1 MAGISTSLG
10 CGIMLN
16 ETSDLKDVVSLMIP
30 AADVIDQIALEKLS
44 RLLADDLDFHDQDSR
59 YASHSFHAFPAKFP
73 PQLPAKF
80 IQSLTKPGETV
91 LDPMM
96 GSGTTVLEAFL
107 LGRKAI
113 GFDID
118 PLALLLTKT
127 KITPIHPHQVLVLG
141 REIVHRAKI
150 SFHERRNE
158 IEYEL
163 NTFWDE
169 ETKDFINYWFAKDVQ
184 IALKAIL
191 NEIEKVD
198 NEDIKDFFKLSFSA
212 IIITKSGG
220 VSLALDLAHTR
231 PHRVERAL
239 DWNGNIVCDFS
250 REHGHTKKVRSKK
263 IRSPFEEFERRYMQN
278 VRAFREIGFFTDQI
292 NMFEYFDKPVSRLKP
307 YVAIGNA
314 QRIPVSS
321 SSVDLIVTSPPYA
334 SNAIDYMRAHKF
346 SLVWFGYTIAELTTH
361 RRQYIGAEG
370 TKDVLLHNLPP
381 NTMDIIERLSLKD
394 RKKGLVLHRY
404 YSEMKNVLSE
414 MFRVLKPGGIAVFV
428 VGNSNIRGQDV
439 SIPECLCEIG
449 TSLGFLVPGI
459 GIRRLDRNRRMMP
472 TSTTVNNESQIQQR
486 MHEEYVIGFYKPLRI
501 QDL

>member
-1 MAGISTSLG
+1 MAGISASLG

-250 REHGHTKKVRSKK
+250 REPGHTKKFVQRKFVL
-263 IRSPFEEFERRYMQN
+263 P
-278 VRAFREIGFFTDQI
+278 
-292 NMFEYFDKPVSRLKP
+292 LK
-307 YVAIGNA
+307 
-314 QRIPVSS
+314 SS
-321 SSVDLIVTSPPYA
+321 SA
-334 SNAIDYMRAHKF
+334 
-346 SLVWFGYTIAELTTH
+346 
-361 RRQYIGAEG
+361 
-370 TKDVLLHNLPP
+370 
-381 NTMDIIERLSLKD
+381 DICK
-394 RKKGLVLHRY
+394 
-404 YSEMKNVLSE
+404 
-414 MFRVLKPGGIAVFV
+414 
-428 VGNSNIRGQDV
+428 
-439 SIPECLCEIG
+439 
-449 TSLGFLVPGI
+449 T
-459 GIRRLDRNRRMMP
+459 
-472 TSTTVNNESQIQQR
+472 
-486 MHEEYVIGFYKPLRI
+486 
-501 QDL
+501 